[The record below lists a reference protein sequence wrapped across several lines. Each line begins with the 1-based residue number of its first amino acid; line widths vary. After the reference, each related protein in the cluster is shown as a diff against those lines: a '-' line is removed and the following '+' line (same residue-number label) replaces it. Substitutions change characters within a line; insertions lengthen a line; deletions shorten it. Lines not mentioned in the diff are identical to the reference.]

1 MNITIRPAAS
11 ADATA
16 LAELAART
24 FRETFAADNRP
35 EDIALHVAEAYGP
48 LQQGRELADP
58 NITTLLVES
67 EGDLAG
73 YAQLRRGPAPAC
85 ADGDA
90 PIEVWRFYIAH
101 AWHGRGLAQRLMQRV
116 ESDAARLGAR
126 TLWLGVWERN
136 ERAKA
141 YYRKSGFVDVGSHI
155 FMVGSDPQTDRIMVR
170 QVAPSAPA
178 DTSARRFYHGTRAN
192 VKPGDLLRPGYS
204 SNYTARRSPWIYFSE
219 TLNAAAWGAELA
231 RGEGRGRIYQVE
243 PTGAFMDAPN
253 LTDKKFPG
261 NPTTSY
267 RSSEPLRVMEEL
279 VEWQGHSPEEIQAM
293 KDGIAGK
300 EPIDD

>member
-58 NITTLLVES
+58 HITTLLVES

-101 AWHGRGLAQRLMQRV
+101 AWHGRGLAQLLMQRV
-116 ESDAARLGAR
+116 ESDAAQLGAR

-155 FMVGSDPQTDRIMVR
+155 YMVGSDPQTDRIMVR

-192 VKPGDLLRPGYS
+192 VKPGDL
-204 SNYTARRSPWIYFSE
+204 
-219 TLNAAAWGAELA
+219 
-231 RGEGRGRIYQVE
+231 
-243 PTGAFMDAPN
+243 
-253 LTDKKFPG
+253 TDKKSLG
-261 NPTTSY
+261 TPTTSY
-267 RSSEPLRVMEEL
+267 RSSEPLRVVEEL